1 MKLSILYILNIF
13 LCSTSLAALPLERF
27 NVNNIHEELSD
38 GADVVIRSDDR
49 KFILQSRDK
58 ATYVVS
64 VALTVLNQ
72 QGDKYAPLAIFYD
85 QQRRVSHI
93 NGAVYDASG
102 KLIETISE
110 DEVLDVSVVADA
122 SLYSH
127 NRLKFYA
134 YDTEVYPYT
143 ITFSYQV
150 EYDGL
155 FSFPSWEPLAG
166 ERVAVEHA
174 DFRVIVPE
182 QLALRYSTFHQLH
195 APMRSQL
202 DGKTVYYW
210 QLKQL
215 RAVQHEVLSPD
226 ISTRTPLLLL
236 APGDFEYGGIE
247 GKMEDWK
254 ALGSWLFGL
263 NDGIDQLPAA
273 TVDEVISL
281 TSKLADKREKV
292 LKVFA
297 YMQAKTRPL
306 TLPYGMGGYQP
317 LAANVVD
324 SLAHG
329 DSKALT
335 NYMQA
340 LLKVVGI
347 PSTYALIKSGREASP
362 VYENFAA
369 VQFNQAILAVPLAD
383 DTLWLDCIDR
393 TQPAG
398 YLGYDKSDRHVLLL
412 EADGGKLV
420 KTRAYHP
427 EENLQARHAIVALE
441 KDGSAQV
448 QATTRYEGLQYSH
461 ISALL
466 AAAVTEQEQ
475 LIYQKTHLND
485 FKLQEYSYRAARSE
499 RPYVE
504 ENLVLDI
511 AEYAKMSGGRLV
523 FTLNLMN
530 QMDGLPPLTSDRKHD
545 ISFTSGFSDIDTIEY
560 LLPEGT
566 NLITAPEEVQISS
579 RFGEY
584 QTSFSIKEGKVFYV
598 RMLKTHRGKFP
609 AAAYEE
615 LQAFYEKIV
624 RADQRK
630 LVLALTD

>member
-13 LCSTSLAALPLERF
+13 LYSTSLTALPLERF
-27 NVNNIHEELSD
+27 NVNSIHKELSN

-49 KFILQSRDK
+49 KFILQSKNK

-64 VALTVLNQ
+64 VALTILNQ
-72 QGDKYAPLAIFYD
+72 DGDKYAPLAIFYD
-85 QQRRVSHI
+85 QQRKVNLI

-102 KLIETISE
+102 KLIEAIAE
-110 DEVLDVSVVADA
+110 DDVLDISVVADA
-122 SLYSH
+122 SLYSE

-134 YDTEVYPYT
+134 YETETYPYT
-143 ITFSYQV
+143 IAFSYQV
-150 EYDGL
+150 EYNGL

-166 ERVAVEHA
+166 ERIAVEHA
-174 DFRVIVPE
+174 NFRVVAPE
-182 QLALRYSTFHQLH
+182 QLALRYSTFNQLK
-195 APMRSQL
+195 APMSTQQ
-202 DGKTVYYW
+202 DGKTVYHW

-236 APGDFEYGGIE
+236 APGDFEYGGLA

-254 ALGSWLFGL
+254 ALGSWLFRL
-263 NDGIDQLPAA
+263 NEGRDQLPAA

-281 TSKLADKREKV
+281 TNKLSDKRQKV

-324 SLAHG
+324 SLAYG

-335 NYMQA
+335 NYLQA

-362 VYENFAA
+362 VYEDFAA
-369 VQFNQAILAVPLAD
+369 VQFNQAILAVPMVD
-383 DTLWLDCIDR
+383 DTLWLDCVDR
-393 TQPAG
+393 TQPAA
-398 YLGYDKSDRHVLLL
+398 YLGYDLSDRHVLLL

-420 KTRAYHP
+420 KTRAYHS
-427 EENLQARHAIVALE
+427 EENLQARHAIVSLK
-441 KDGSAQV
+441 KDGSAHVQV
-448 QATTRYEGLQYSH
+448 TTRYEGLQYSH
-461 ISALL
+461 ISAIL
-466 AAAVTEQEQ
+466 AAAVPEQEQ

-485 FKLQEYSYRAARSE
+485 LKLQEYSYRTVRSE
-499 RPYVE
+499 RPHVE
-504 ENLVLDI
+504 ESLSLDI
-511 AEYAKMSGGRLV
+511 PEYAKMSGGRLV
-523 FTLNLMN
+523 FTVNLMN
-530 QMDGLPPLTSDRKHD
+530 QMDGLPPLTSDREHD
-545 ISFTSGFSDIDTIEY
+545 ILFTSGFSDVDTIEY

-566 NLITAPEEVQISS
+566 SLISAPEEVRISS
-579 RFGEY
+579 HFGEY
-584 QTSFSIKEGKVFYV
+584 ETEYKMNDGKVFYI
-598 RMLKTHRGKFP
+598 RTLKTRPGRFP
-609 AAAYEE
+609 AATYEE
-615 LQAFYEKIV
+615 LMTFYEKIV
-624 RADQRK
+624 RADQKK
-630 LVLALTD
+630 LVVALTE